1 MLPRQEP
8 RARDLQQVKAER
20 LRELAAAGTGAEPF
34 ALLIEMLR
42 IAEADAKERLVEAD
56 PEHFQVVQGEA
67 IAVRKLLK
75 VLTQPKKLVQG
86 TSNG

>member
-1 MLPRQEP
+1 
-8 RARDLQQVKAER
+8 
-20 LRELAAAGTGAEPF
+20 
-34 ALLIEMLR
+34 MLR